1 MIFAHGMLAV
11 GVCLAAVVGGGAVR
25 PGQPSG
31 GGGAGADPAAV
42 LDDFHDAAAKAD
54 YARYF
59 SHWTEES
66 VFLGTDA
73 TERWVGNQFGAFAK
87 PIFDKGKGW
96 TYRPHDRHISGAG
109 ETVFFD
115 ELLDN
120 EKLGLCRGSGVL
132 RRVGAEWKVMQYNLS
147 ISVPNEKA
155 LQVAELIRA
164 AAGQPGSGPGGGGP
178 GSSLP
183 GVAPGSPPPK
193 TGGGGGR

>member
-1 MIFAHGMLAV
+1 MIGRAMWALGAAAAAAL
-11 GVCLAAVVGGGAVR
+11 GVAAGQAGQTGAAVRA
-25 PGQPSG
+25 PGPG
-31 GGGAGADPAAV
+31 AV

-87 PIFDKGKGW
+87 PIFEKGKGW
-96 TYRPHDRHISGAG
+96 TYRPHDRQITAAG
-109 ETVFFD
+109 DAVFFD

-120 EKLGLCRGSGVL
+120 ERLGLCRGSGVL
-132 RRVGAEWKVMQYNLS
+132 RRVGGEWKVLQYNLS
-147 ISVPNEKA
+147 IPIPNEKA

-164 AAGQPGSGPGGGGP
+164 KPPSGPHPSGAAPGAP
-178 GSSLP
+178 PAVPQGSSP
-183 GVAPGSPPPK
+183 PASPPP
-193 TGGGGGR
+193 GAGNGR

>member
-1 MIFAHGMLAV
+1 MMCAQAVWTLGAAAAATLAV
-11 GVCLAAVVGGGAVR
+11 MNVQF
-25 PGQPSG
+25 GQPGS
-31 GGGAGADPAAV
+31 APAPADPGAV

-73 TERWVGNQFGAFAK
+73 TERWVGNQFGAFAR
-87 PIFDKGKGW
+87 PIFEKGKGW
-96 TYRPHDRHISGAG
+96 TYRPHDRHLSGSG

-132 RRVGAEWKVMQYNLS
+132 RRVGGEWKVLQYNLS
-147 ISVPNEKA
+147 IPIPNERA
-155 LQVAELIRA
+155 LQVAEMIRA
-164 AAGQPGSGPGGGGP
+164 RPGGAPGVGGAAGEPVKPG
-178 GSSLP
+178 
-183 GVAPGSPPPK
+183 
-193 TGGGGGR
+193 R